1 MKVIS
6 FAWTTEAVLAG
17 QKTCTRRDWVTR
29 YALSFKQGELVQAW
43 DKLPRA
49 GGKRVGTIRLTEAPI
64 NSNQYP
70 EADYWNEGLGW
81 MMQQDIPLNGSAA
94 WNLWQQWETEKPW
107 LWVVRFEF
115 LEAQ

>member
-1 MKVIS
+1 
-6 FAWTTEAVLAG
+6 
-17 QKTCTRRDWVTR
+17 
-29 YALSFKQGELVQAW
+29 
-43 DKLPRA
+43 
-49 GGKRVGTIRLTEAPI
+49 
-64 NSNQYP
+64 
-70 EADYWNEGLGW
+70 